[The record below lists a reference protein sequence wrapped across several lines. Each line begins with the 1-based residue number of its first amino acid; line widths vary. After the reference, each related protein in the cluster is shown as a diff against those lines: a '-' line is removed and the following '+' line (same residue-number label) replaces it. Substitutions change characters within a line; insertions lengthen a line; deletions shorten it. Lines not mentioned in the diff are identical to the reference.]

1 VGWCLHQFMVLRFNP
16 NEQER
21 HMRYVSSIE
30 EITIEETQKGI
41 AIKMLEDQVPLETI
55 ARYTGLSIEQLQ
67 ELQSRQK

>member
-1 VGWCLHQFMVLRFNP
+1 MVLRFNP

-30 EITIEETQKGI
+30 EITIEETQTGI
-41 AIKMLEDQVPLETI
+41 AIKMLEEQISPEIIV
-55 ARYTGLSIEQLQ
+55 RCTGLSIEKVR